1 MRTVVVT
8 GDGLTVEDVVDVA
21 AVRARAVLGPGVP
34 ARVAESRKV
43 VIAAVGG
50 DEAVYGGN
58 TGFGALADTKVPQE
72 DLALLQHAIIRS
84 HAAGT
89 GDPLD
94 DRTVRAVLLLR
105 ARTLAAGYSGVRP
118 ELPER
123 LLALPGPRLP
133 PGIPGNGSLGA
144 AGALPQ
150 PAPL

>member
-34 ARVAESRKV
+34 ARMAESRKV
-43 VIAAVGG
+43 VIAAIGG
-50 DEAVYGGN
+50 DEPVYGVN

-105 ARTLAAGYSGVRP
+105 ARTLAAGYSGGRP

-123 LLALPGPRLP
+123 LPELAGPGLLPAV
-133 PGIPGNGSLGA
+133 PGQGAVGAPGSPAEPGA
-144 AGALPQ
+144 
-150 PAPL
+150 